1 MYNDSEFSVN
11 NEIEKLERE
20 LDTLRNEE
28 KHLQTWIYDLKS
40 HHEDLNNDQKFKDYC
55 YLTYDDIKLLTR
67 GEDINLIAI
76 RAPNG
81 TTLELPEPENVKR
94 IYQQTEQSMKMG
106 LDKYDKDLLDCLQKH
121 HQLFIESPN
130 GEINVFLVL
139 SSDTNKSNKT
149 EKFFS
154 FDEHEK
160 ILVDSK
166 VNQPKITNENINIGV
181 DI

>member
-1 MYNDSEFSVN
+1 
-11 NEIEKLERE
+11 
-20 LDTLRNEE
+20 
-28 KHLQTWIYDLKS
+28 
-40 HHEDLNNDQKFKDYC
+40 
-55 YLTYDDIKLLTR
+55 
-67 GEDINLIAI
+67 
-76 RAPNG
+76 
-81 TTLELPEPENVKR
+81 
-94 IYQQTEQSMKMG
+94 MG

-149 EKFFS
+149 DKFFS

-166 VNQPKITNENINIGV
+166 LNQPKITNENINIGV